1 MTNWISNEQDRN
13 SIIRRGETGFTTVQL
28 NSRGQKYVTFSYYSN
43 STQVDYRGV
52 AADAPRLKIHFK
64 FQLAVC
70 RKYSILFMIVSGSPG
85 RVK

>member
-1 MTNWISNEQDRN
+1 MLLYCITYWNVRKQDRN

-52 AADAPRLKIHFK
+52 AADAPRLKILIK
-64 FQLAVC
+64 
-70 RKYSILFMIVSGSPG
+70 KGSVLMEG
-85 RVK
+85 FHRVLGP